1 MVKIICLANS
11 KKHGDRCI
19 AGIDICTGKWI
30 RPVSD
35 GEDGR
40 ISRDIYLINNEE
52 PQLLDILNIPLNNQG
67 NGYECENLTIL
78 PGQWERIGKFY
89 PNGLLE
95 YCESEII
102 YSQYPKAVPYSVVKS
117 LTPNERRTL
126 QLIKA
131 TVTKMSKYEDSQ
143 KWEASLSISN
153 KQIFKAK
160 VTDVVMI
167 DKLNQGLD
175 INGKECLFTIS
186 LAQPWRR
193 NESDELS
200 CWKLIAG
207 VIELP

>member
-1 MVKIICLANS
+1 MTQIICLANS
-11 KKHGDRCI
+11 QKHRDRCI

-35 GEDGR
+35 LDDGR
-40 ISRDIYLINNEE
+40 VSLKQCLINDEE
-52 PQLLDILNIPLNNQG
+52 PKLLDILDIPLSEQG
-67 NGYECENLTIL
+67 FGYECENLNIL
-78 PGQWERIGKFY
+78 PGRWERIGRFY
-89 PNGLLE
+89 PNHLVK

-102 YSQYPKAVPYSVVKS
+102 YSQYRKAVPYSVVEF
-117 LTPNERRTL
+117 LPPNERRTI

-131 TVTKMSKYEDSQ
+131 TITQIRKYDDSQ
-143 KWEASLSISN
+143 KWEVSLSISN
-153 KQIFKAK
+153 QQALTAK
-160 VTDVVMI
+160 VTDVTMI

-193 NESDELS
+193 NNSDELS

-207 VIELP
+207 VIELS